1 MARRTDD
8 ISVLV
13 ALDRGGPQTL
23 RALLRRAKLSML
35 AGTAALE
42 GLGAAVRLTSDELY
56 ELTDLGRQAVKT
68 WLESRLAE
76 NRERAALARQGRWR
90 AGLTVA
96 SATSRP
102 RQGAGLHYRPRG
114 SATPTRLQW
123 LANTLLDLRCA
134 FTDEERALVVELSE
148 DLKAGQ
154 DRRHDVARLLEW
166 VRARLEVAHGEAQRQ
181 APSVGAARTWTTADE
196 AALLALRAAN
206 PPWTFT
212 RIGPH
217 LGRTPDACRTHFY
230 RLQHAGA
237 GENACAS

>member
-1 MARRTDD
+1 MACRTDD

-42 GLGAAVRLTSDELY
+42 GLSAAVRLTSDDLY
-56 ELTDLGRQAVKT
+56 ELTDQGRRAVQAWKG
-68 WLESRLAE
+68 SRLAE

-90 AGLTVA
+90 VGP
-96 SATSRP
+96 SAALVSHRL

-114 SATPTRLQW
+114 SATPTRLRW

-134 FTDEERALVVELSE
+134 FTDEERALVTELSD

-181 APSVGAARTWTTADE
+181 APSVGAARTWTATDE
-196 AALLALRAAN
+196 TALLALRAAN
-206 PPWTFT
+206 PPWTFA

-230 RLQHAGA
+230 RLQHAGV
-237 GENACAS
+237 GENACAL